1 MGKMAQLFVNIWY
14 VFKPPRFWETRS
26 CVSCSPQAIK
36 VGQRAAVH
44 NSLSLVTNVQFG
56 LSLLDEPF

>member
-36 VGQRAAVH
+36 VGQRAAVRQR
-44 NSLSLVTNVQFG
+44 NAAKSAVQSWK
-56 LSLLDEPF
+56 LRKSR